1 MSVTGPPID
10 DLYTDH
16 AAVYDANQRGVPGD
30 IELYRDLALE
40 ADGLVVE
47 VGVGT
52 GRIALPS
59 VAAGVRMLGLDLS
72 PDMLTICRA
81 KAQSAR
87 LELGLVQADMRR
99 FSLRER
105 AALVTIPFRA
115 FLHNLT
121 TEDQL
126 ATLRSCF
133 EALEPGGRLALNVF
147 NPDITRIVER
157 LRTGPNDWEDA
168 PSGGLARHE
177 YAPHAQVVESTM
189 LLPGSEG
196 QRRAH
201 IRLRYVYR
209 YELEHLL
216 ARAGFTLEHVWGDCE
231 RSSFGPLSTEIVCV
245 ARR

>member
-1 MSVTGPPID
+1 MTGPPID

-30 IELYRDLALE
+30 IELYRDLALQ
-40 ADGLVVE
+40 AGGLVLE

-59 VAAGVRMLGLDLS
+59 VAAGVRMVGLDLS
-72 PDMLTICRA
+72 PDMLAICRE
-81 KAQSAR
+81 KARAAA

-99 FSLRER
+99 FTLREP
-105 AALVTIPFRA
+105 ASLVTIPFRA

-126 ATLRSCF
+126 ATLRACF
-133 EALEPGGRLALNVF
+133 DALEPGGRLVLNVF

-157 LRTGPNDWEDA
+157 LRTGPNEWEDQPA
-168 PSGGLARHE
+168 GGLARHE
-177 YAPHAQVVESTM
+177 YEPHAQVVESTM
-189 LLPGSEG
+189 LLPGAEG

-216 ARAGFTLEHVWGDCE
+216 ARVGFTVEHVWGDCQ
-231 RSSFGPLSTEIVCV
+231 RAPFGPLSTEIVCV